1 LETQKHNWKFSPSDL
16 KERELWDDYQ
26 RYYEEAINTTSHPH
40 APWYIVPA
48 DNKETA
54 RYIVAKTILEE
65 LSRYTEIKEP
75 ELDEKIKANIAY
87 YREQLEKEIEK

>member
-1 LETQKHNWKFSPSDL
+1 METEKYNWKFSPGDL

-26 RYYEEAINTTSHPH
+26 RYYEEAINKTPHLH